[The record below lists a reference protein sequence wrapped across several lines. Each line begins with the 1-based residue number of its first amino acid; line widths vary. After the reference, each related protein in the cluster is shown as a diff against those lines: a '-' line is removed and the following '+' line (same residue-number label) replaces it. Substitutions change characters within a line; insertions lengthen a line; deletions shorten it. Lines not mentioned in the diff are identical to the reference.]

1 MFNSGSIPLSNLRYV
16 AAGTL
21 ILVLLAALPL
31 TAAAGH
37 ANSSSLS
44 GDGIYDPAAGGFA
57 RLSGISAS
65 SSGDDLYDPA
75 AGFAGFADRSVS
87 IVASISISGDADYDP
102 AAGGLAAL
110 STFPLSAALSDVSGC
125 YLAALPSS
133 GGFSGDD
140 AYDPAAGGNPDGEI
154 FGFACLLSTTGM
166 Q

>member
-1 MFNSGSIPLSNLRYV
+1 MFDPGSIRLSNVRFV
-16 AAGTL
+16 MAGTL
-21 ILVLLAALPL
+21 ILVLLVALPL
-31 TAAAGH
+31 TAAAGQ

-44 GDGIYDPAAGGFA
+44 GDDAYDPAAGGFA
-57 RLSGISAS
+57 RLAGIPAS
-65 SSGDDLYDPA
+65 NSGDDPYDPA
-75 AGFAGFADRSVS
+75 AGFAGFSDRSAS
-87 IVASISISGDADYDP
+87 FVASISGDAAYDP

-140 AYDPAAGGNPDGEI
+140 AYDLAAGGNPDGEI
-154 FGFACLLSTTGM
+154 FGLACLLDATGL

>member
-1 MFNSGSIPLSNLRYV
+1 MFDSGSIRLSNARYV
-16 AAGTL
+16 VAGTL

-57 RLSGISAS
+57 WLAGISAS
-65 SSGDDLYDPA
+65 ISGDDLYDPA
-75 AGFAGFADRSVS
+75 AGFAGFADSPA
-87 IVASISISGDADYDP
+87 ILVASLSGDAAYDP

-125 YLAALPSS
+125 YPDAVAST

-140 AYDPAAGGNPDGEI
+140 AYDLAAGGNPGGDVI
-154 FGFACLLSTTGM
+154 VLACLLDISGM

>member
-1 MFNSGSIPLSNLRYV
+1 MFDSRSIRLSNARYV
-16 AAGTL
+16 VAGTL

-37 ANSSSLS
+37 ANSSSIS
-44 GDGIYDPAAGGFA
+44 GDGIYDSAAGGFA
-57 RLSGISAS
+57 RLAGISAS
-65 SSGDDLYDPA
+65 NSGDDLYDPA
-75 AGFAGFADRSVS
+75 AGFAGFAGRSAS
-87 IVASISISGDADYDP
+87 FVASISGDAAYDP

-140 AYDPAAGGNPDGEI
+140 AYDQAAGGNPDGEI
-154 FGFACLLSTTGM
+154 FGLACLLDTSG
-166 Q
+166 QQ

>member
-1 MFNSGSIPLSNLRYV
+1 MFDSGSIRLSNARYV
-16 AAGTL
+16 VAGTL

-31 TAAAGH
+31 TALAGS

-44 GDGIYDPAAGGFA
+44 GDANYDPAAGGFA
-57 RLSGISAS
+57 RLAGISAS
-65 SSGDDLYDPA
+65 NSGDDLYDPA
-75 AGFAGFADRSVS
+75 AGFAGFADRPASF
-87 IVASISISGDADYDP
+87 VASLSGDAAYDP

-125 YLAALPSS
+125 YPSALAST

-140 AYDPAAGGNPDGEI
+140 AYDPAAGGTPGGEI
-154 FGFACLLSTTGM
+154 FGLACLLDTSGL